1 MARWIK
7 LASSAQVE
15 AGKVKIFEASGR
27 RIALCN
33 SEGLFFAVQ
42 DVCSHDDGPLGEGR
56 LCGQEIECPRHGARF
71 DIRSGAATRM
81 PAVVAIQVFKTKVQD
96 GDVLVELEDE
106 AVEA

>member
-1 MARWIK
+1 MSRWIK
-7 LASSAQVE
+7 LASSAQVK
-15 AGKVKIFEASGR
+15 AGKVKIFEALGT

-33 SEGLFFAVQ
+33 SGGQYFAVQ

-81 PAVVAIQVFKTKVQD
+81 PAVVAIRVFKTKVQD

-106 AVEA
+106 AVKA